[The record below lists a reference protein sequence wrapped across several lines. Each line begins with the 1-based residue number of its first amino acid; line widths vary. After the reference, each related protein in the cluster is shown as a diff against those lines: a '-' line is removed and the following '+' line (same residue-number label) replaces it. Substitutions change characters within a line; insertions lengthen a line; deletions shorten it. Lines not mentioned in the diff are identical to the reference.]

1 MVKYNFLWAIA
12 CLFSVSQISAFV
24 NKPKLMVH
32 SFISNNTIENL
43 NDESE
48 KVVKILSDNNSY
60 SVARFMFNQN
70 GAVPA
75 IENISV
81 TLPKEF
87 RGKVNLYQINGA
99 KSLKFLKSIAGKLR
113 LKELKFPVIMFFKGK
128 NLMLPL
134 EQSDVV
140 SGALHNLI
148 RSRLFKA
155 QQLLR

>member
-1 MVKYNFLWAIA
+1 VPVFV
-12 CLFSVSQISAFV
+12 VSQLSAFV
-24 NKPKLMVH
+24 SKPKLMIH
-32 SFISNNTIENL
+32 SFINNNVTESL
-43 NDESE
+43 GDESDRI
-48 KVVKILSDNNSY
+48 VKILSDNNSY
-60 SVARFMFNQN
+60 SVARLMFNQS
-70 GAVPA
+70 GVVPA

-99 KSLKFLKSIAGKLR
+99 KSLKFMKNIAGKLR
-113 LKELKFPVIMFFKGK
+113 LKKLEFPVIMFFKGK

-155 QQLLR
+155 QQLLP